1 MNQVEKVYDVLN
13 TLDIEYDII
22 HHDAVF
28 TVADV
33 KKSKLDFEAVGCKNL
48 FLKDNKGKNHF
59 LVIVEYE
66 KSVDLDQLGIQNGWG
81 RLGFA
86 SERRLMTYLG
96 LTHGSVSPF
105 GIINNEDCS
114 VKVVVDQCLLSAK
127 KLSFH
132 PNVNTVTVVLSS
144 EDLVKFLKSR
154 DNEVHFI
161 TIPSK
166 L

>member
-1 MNQVEKVYDVLN
+1 MNQEKKVYEVLDA
-13 TLDIEYDII
+13 LDIEYDII
-22 HHDAVF
+22 HHDAVY

-59 LVIVEYE
+59 LVIVEYD
-66 KSVDLDQLGIQNGWG
+66 KSVDLNQLGTQNGWG

-86 SERRLMTYLG
+86 SESRLMTHLG

-105 GIINNEDCS
+105 GIINNKDCS
-114 VKVVVDQCLLSAK
+114 VKVIVDECLLDAK

-132 PNVNTVTVVLSS
+132 PNVNTVTIVLSS
-144 EDLVKFLKSR
+144 DDFIKYLNSR
-154 DNEVHFI
+154 ENEVHLMNV
-161 TIPSK
+161 PSK

>member
-1 MNQVEKVYDVLN
+1 MNLEKRVYDVLDALN
-13 TLDIEYDII
+13 IKYDII

-33 KKSKLDFEAVGCKNL
+33 KNSNLDFEAVGCKNL

-86 SERRLMTYLG
+86 SERRLMSYLG

-105 GIINNEDCS
+105 GIINNEDSS
-114 VKVVVDQCLLSAK
+114 VKVIVDDCLLDAK

-132 PNVNTVTVVLSS
+132 PNINTATVVLSS
-144 EDLVKFLKSR
+144 DDLIKFLKSR
-154 DNEVHFI
+154 DNEVRFI
-161 TIPSK
+161 TVPSK
-166 L
+166 Q

>member
-1 MNQVEKVYDVLN
+1 MDQTNKVYEVLDA
-13 TLDIEYDII
+13 LDIEYQII

-33 KKSKLDFEAVGCKNL
+33 KNSNLDFEAVGCKNL

-59 LVIVEYE
+59 LVIVKYE
-66 KSVDLDQLGIQNGWG
+66 KNVDLEQLGIQNGWG

-86 SERRLMTYLG
+86 SERRLMTYLE

-105 GIINNEDCS
+105 GIINNTDCS
-114 VKVVVDQCLLSAK
+114 VKVIVDECLLAANR
-127 KLSFH
+127 LSFH

-144 EDLVKFLKSR
+144 SDFVKFLKSR
-154 DNEVHFI
+154 DNDVHFI
-161 TIPSK
+161 QVPSK
-166 L
+166 Q